1 MAGKKKVEKWRPG
14 PRKRPC
20 EGEALVWCCPRCS
33 SQLGSAWGG
42 EGGGSRFHIWIEVQD
57 LTNLLISSFS
67 SKSSSSSPNGLYR
80 VSATLGI
87 KMESIFLLLTKMVFN
102 TIYKYLSLVFY
113 IIYIKVDSPQPAHV
127 EQEFDGHE
135 DWVVEVDLMKKRVF
149 QSCCELLYSRTR
161 APKITTVHQL
171 TY

>member
-1 MAGKKKVEKWRPG
+1 MPQPSKSQNPNNPKSFQWLA
-14 PRKRPC
+14 RKRLKN
-20 EGEALVWCCPRCS
+20 EDLVPENVPAKGRRWFGAVHDAHPNS
-33 SQLGSAWGG
+33 EVPGG
-42 EGGGSRFHIWIEVQD
+42 GREGGSRFHIWIEVQD

-102 TIYKYLSLVFY
+102 AIYKYLFLVFY
-113 IIYIKVDSPQPAHV
+113 IIYIKVDSPQPAHI

-135 DWVVEVDLMKKRVF
+135 DWVVEVNLMKNRVF
-149 QSCCELLYSRTR
+149 QSCC
-161 APKITTVHQL
+161 
-171 TY
+171 